1 MERRKERKKRKKE
14 KKEERKAGR
23 LTDKEVKFK
32 RFTLEI
38 IKDKLQIILPIESPP
53 HRTLK

>member
-1 MERRKERKKRKKE
+1 MERRKETKKRKKE

-23 LTDKEVKFK
+23 LTDKEIKFK